1 MRVCKGGPA
10 GPMQPSAMSSVVASQ
25 LGARM
30 HYAVP
35 RFLERSGRLER
46 FYTDI
51 CAGDAVADVLRLCPK
66 SLRPLPLR
74 RLIARTP
81 HGVSRDR
88 ITTFPGFG
96 LHHALR
102 RLRARTAEDV
112 AEIALWAGARL
123 SARVA
128 ARGFGRAGV
137 VFGYNGECLELLRA
151 ARSAGLV
158 TVMEQTVAARD
169 LLERL
174 LDQELSAFPN
184 WQVRPATNR
193 FTRATAEREKAEWQ
207 SADLILCGSD
217 FVRESI
223 AGSGGPH
230 DRCVVVPYGVDAR
243 FAMPARAPHDG
254 PLRVLTVGEV
264 GLRKGSPYVLAAAR
278 RLGRRATFRMVGTLG
293 ILPAQRNALAE
304 HVELTGPV
312 PRSEMA
318 AHFAW
323 ADVMLLPS
331 ICEGSATAVYEALA
345 ARLPVICTPNTGSVV
360 RDGIEGFIVPIR
372 DPEAIA
378 DGIDAL
384 AANPQRRRDMGENAG
399 ARAAAFTVDAYGAR
413 FMAALDAAPAG
424 GRRPAPAETQRS

>member
-1 MRVCKGGPA
+1 MRASEA
-10 GPMQPSAMSSVVASQ
+10 GADGSIRASATRAGVVASQ

-35 RFLERSGRLER
+35 RFLEQSGRLER

-66 SLRPLPLR
+66 ALRPLPLR
-74 RLIARTP
+74 RLAGRTP

-112 AEIALWAGARL
+112 SEVALWAGARL
-123 SARVA
+123 SALVA
-128 ARGFGRAGV
+128 ARGFGRAGA
-137 VFGYNGECLELLRA
+137 VFGYSGECLELLRA

-158 TVMEQTVAARD
+158 TVMEQTIAAQE
-169 LLERL
+169 LVERL
-174 LDQELSAFPN
+174 LDQERAAFPN
-184 WQVRPATNR
+184 WQVRPETNR
-193 FTRATAEREKAEWQ
+193 FARATAARENAEWQ

-223 AGSGGPH
+223 AGCGGPQ
-230 DRCVVVPYGVDAR
+230 DRCAVVPYGVDAS
-243 FAMPARAPHDG
+243 FAMPVRPMRDG

-278 RLGRRATFRMVGTLG
+278 RLGRHAVFRMVGPLG
-293 ILPAQRNALAE
+293 VLPAQRAELAA
-304 HVELTGPV
+304 HVQLTGPV

-318 AHFAW
+318 DHFAW

-360 RDGIEGFIVPIR
+360 RNGRDGFIVPIR

-378 DGIDAL
+378 DCIDAL
-384 AANPQRRRDMGENAG
+384 AGNTNRRREMGESAG
-399 ARAAAFTVDAYGAR
+399 ERSAAFTVDAYGAR
-413 FMAALDAAPAG
+413 FMAALDTAPAG
-424 GRRPAPAETQRS
+424 RSRPPGTQPS